1 MGAMSTTAQPPKPKR
16 RWCRFSLKTLMIV
29 VTVATVAFGIWV
41 QYRRQRAM
49 ENRERVAAV
58 RDTVA
63 AIEELGGTV
72 DRAYEE
78 LRPRTWLEEQFDDPG
93 DANDPV
99 GLLTIWSVNL
109 NVSNLTDDDMEHLKG
124 MSELDTLYVGPYIG
138 NTVDVTHVTD
148 AGLVHLKGL
157 TKLETLYLNGTSI
170 TDAGLVQLKGLTK
183 LKDLNL
189 RFTYVTESG
198 LKHLKGLTELE
209 TLWLGGFGGCEVTDA
224 GLEHLKG
231 LTKLKDLRLYN
242 SKVTDEGVKRLQQ
255 ALPNCTIHRFVIV
268 G

>member
-1 MGAMSTTAQPPKPKR
+1 MGAMFSTTQPSKPKR
-16 RWCRFSLKTLMIV
+16 RWCRFSLKTLLIV

-49 ENRERVAAV
+49 ENRER
-58 RDTVA
+58 VA

-109 NVSNLTDDDMEHLKG
+109 NVSNLTDDDMEHLTG
-124 MSELDTLYVGPYIG
+124 MSELDTLYVGPCFG

-148 AGLVHLKGL
+148 AGLVHLKR
-157 TKLETLYLNGTSI
+157 
-170 TDAGLVQLKGLTK
+170 LTK

-189 RFTYVTESG
+189 DMTYVTEAG
-198 LKHLKGLTELE
+198 LKHL
-209 TLWLGGFGGCEVTDA
+209 V
-224 GLEHLKG
+224 
-231 LTKLKDLRLYN
+231 
-242 SKVTDEGVKRLQQ
+242 
-255 ALPNCTIHRFVIV
+255 
-268 G
+268 